1 VPAWHRCQPVGWEG
15 ERRPPI
21 PQRIVGVPDSA
32 HPSEGEPRTVPQ
44 NPDSFSKNRTTFSPT
59 CPQFSRKESRFEKI
73 GLVFSRLALKSPRND
88 VRFEKIGL
96 VFSRLALKSSR
107 KESRFEKIGLV
118 FCGLALKSPRKE
130 SKSDKN
136 KRLFQGLLLLHS
148 VPEGNIA
155 KKKSEGRKPSLSPAD
170 WLRLTGGSGRPA
182 DEDKSEIC
190 RPP

>member
-1 VPAWHRCQPVGWEG
+1 MPAWHRCQPVGWEG

-59 CPQFSRKESRFEKI
+59 CPQFSRKES
-73 GLVFSRLALKSPRND
+73 
-88 VRFEKIGL
+88 RFEKIGL